1 MSAILLFASKTVFL
15 SAFRFFSGVIGFY
28 SEKEQSWKAL
38 VVKSEHSFIYSEDFC
53 AHENSTSAS
62 GNVFLW
68 YIDITFSY
76 SDGFYGIWP

>member
-1 MSAILLFASKTVFL
+1 MSVILVLASKTVFL
-15 SAFRFFSGVIGFY
+15 SAFRFFLGVIGFY
-28 SEKEQSWKAL
+28 SEKEQSWKAF
-38 VVKSEHSFIYSEDFC
+38 VVKSEHSLICSVDFY

-62 GNVFLW
+62 GNVFRW